1 MNKKIFLSAVLL
13 FLSVCIEASIIKI
26 GASLP
31 DLGSIASSIGG
42 DKVSVF
48 AIAKNNSNPHFVEVL
63 PSYMIKISK
72 CDIFLKAGLSLDQW
86 ADQLI
91 EGSRN
96 GSLLTVDCSNGITVL
111 DKPQGKVDH
120 SMGDVHPDGNPH
132 YWLDPSNGIIIAS
145 TVLEAL
151 KKADPQNS
159 IYYEK
164 NYEKFKSEAE
174 TRIENWKKEMMHIS
188 GEKIISYHSS
198 WAYFASAFNLS
209 VVASVEPFP
218 GIPPT
223 AKHLDGLVKEI
234 NAKNI
239 KILLQEKYFPDNA
252 PAFLA
257 SKTKI
262 KVFKVS
268 PSCDNTEAGSY
279 LKHFDEIV
287 GMLK

>member
-1 MNKKIFLSAVLL
+1 MNKKIFVSAMLL
-13 FLSVCIEASIIKI
+13 FIAVCVEASGIKI

-31 DLGSIASSIGG
+31 DLGSIASYIGG

-48 AIAKNNSNPHFVEVL
+48 TIAKNNSNPHFVEVL

-96 GSLLTVDCSNGITVL
+96 SKLLSVDCSNGINVL
-111 DKPQGKVDH
+111 DKPKGKVDH

-132 YWLDPSNGIIIAS
+132 YWLDPSNGVIIAAS
-145 TVLEAL
+145 VLEAL
-151 KKADPQNS
+151 KKIDPQNS
-159 IYYEK
+159 AYYET
-164 NYEKFKSEAE
+164 NYEKFKAESEMK
-174 TRIENWKKEMMHIS
+174 IESWKKELAHVS

-198 WAYFASAFNLS
+198 WAYFASAFKLT
-209 VVASVEPFP
+209 VAASVEPFP

-223 AKHLDGLVKEI
+223 AKHLDFLVKKI
-234 NAKNI
+234 NAENI
-239 KILLQEKYFPDNA
+239 KILLQEHYFPDNA
-252 PAFLA
+252 PNFLA

-262 KVFKVS
+262 RVVKAA
-268 PSCDNTEAGSY
+268 PSCDNTDADSY
-279 LKHFDEIV
+279 FKHFDEIV